1 MLNKVHKAQRVVIR
15 KKRARAYVD
24 WAIQDWYVKGRLTR
38 RRKLRLIRQTRFNS
52 HCQSLDAF
60 LVNASLM
67 RGLLD
72 GQHDFKQAMA
82 ARTAE
87 KQAKVDAQLKAW
99 ASDATFERA
108 RRALVILG
116 PVATLCRQV
125 ATRDF
130 FGSLPSFLRARRSIT
145 QAVEKE
151 DFCDNTKRETGPVDS
166 SCTPVAENSQCF
178 FWRLQKAFGCVDL
191 CFGKNNQN
199 AFFCVEKM
207 HAAVGMPI
215 LPFLGNRN
223 I

>member
-1 MLNKVHKAQRVVIR
+1 M
-15 KKRARAYVD
+15 D

-116 PVATLCRQV
+116 PVATLRRQV

-178 FWRLQKAFGCVDL
+178 FGDCKKHSGVLIYVLVKITKML
-191 CFGKNNQN
+191 
-199 AFFCVEKM
+199 FFVWKKCMRQWACLYCLSWVT
-207 HAAVGMPI
+207 GI
-215 LPFLGNRN
+215 YS
-223 I
+223 